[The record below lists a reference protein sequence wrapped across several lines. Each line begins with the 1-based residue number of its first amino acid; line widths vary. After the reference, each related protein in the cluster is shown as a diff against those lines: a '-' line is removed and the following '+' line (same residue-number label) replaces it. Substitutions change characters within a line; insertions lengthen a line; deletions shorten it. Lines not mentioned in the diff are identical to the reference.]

1 MNEHESFQP
10 EVNPSDRATIEDIMS
25 VRGIS
30 FAEARRQW
38 EAIKAKINQ
47 EVLENKEKDNG

>member
-1 MNEHESFQP
+1 MNERESFQP
-10 EVNPSDRATIEDIMS
+10 EVNPSDRATIEELMS
-25 VRGIS
+25 VKGIS

-38 EAIKAKINQ
+38 EATKAKINQ